1 MTVQK
6 TRVGHVDQA
15 SQITVEPVGSVTK
28 TNVQGALE
36 QLTGLVTPN
45 DAEFVTGA
53 SNVALPNALVLT
65 DTATVTWDLST
76 PNQAKAN
83 AAGGSSSD
91 SFKTISVSGQ
101 SDVVADSSTDTL
113 TLVAGSN
120 VTITT
125 DAGTDTVTISASG
138 AALSDGDYG
147 DITASGSGTALNIDP
162 GAVTYAKLQD
172 ASAGNVVL
180 ARAASTSGDYGEVAL
195 AASQLLGRGDSGDV
209 AAITLG
215 TNLSM
220 AGTTLNASQG
230 LTRGQAVALSANMDW
245 R

>member
-1 MTVQK
+1 MTEQRTRLGFDGEASRVSVQ
-6 TRVGHVDQA
+6 
-15 SQITVEPVGSVTK
+15 PVGNVTS

-147 DITASGSGTALNIDP
+147 DITVSGSGTALNIDP

-180 ARAASTSGDYGEVAL
+180 ARAASTSGDYSEVSL
-195 AASQLLGRGDSGDV
+195 LASQVLGRGSSGDV

-220 AGTTLNASQG
+220 SGTTLNAAAG
-230 LTRGQAVALSANMDW
+230 LTRGQALAMSNNMDW